1 MLPHDRGVHADT
13 KSDPFSGNIFV
24 LTGEEWKQFQTRL
37 TPSFTFGK
45 LKSMFPMIQTISDE
59 FVDYMQRIVNK
70 LILLYY

>member
-1 MLPHDRGVHADT
+1 MLPHDRRVHADT

-45 LKSMFPMIQTISDE
+45 LKSMFPMI
-59 FVDYMQRIVNK
+59 
-70 LILLYY
+70 